1 MIGVIVLSASNKIGK
16 ELEASYDAKEKYLSL
31 LMSQDLFMIWCQ
43 LVNIN
48 SPDGTY
54 LCPLTFTL
62 GCVSLASETF
72 CRRASCKQQDHCN
85 SLRFDLIY
93 HCSPN
98 TLGSADVAEV
108 RIDNYPESEPG
119 KGCLPGD

>member
-1 MIGVIVLSASNKIGK
+1 MWFFFFFFASEKIGK
-16 ELEASYDAKEKYLSL
+16 GLEALYDAKEKSLSL

-43 LVNIN
+43 LVNI
-48 SPDGTY
+48 SFPDGTY

-72 CRRASCKQQDHCN
+72 CHRASYNQQDHCN
-85 SLRFDLIY
+85 SPRLELIY

-98 TLGSADVAEV
+98 TLGSADVAEA
-108 RIDNYPESEPG
+108 RIVKYPESEPG